1 MQQMVTPFANVATK
15 FGGILPATR
24 RDTSVFGGYC
34 VAIRL
39 LRMTKPY
46 DSRLVSPQKRPV
58 SRPWLKR
65 QQPLVRHPIFCRKI
79 VGFLCNCL
87 CHSSISDKWLKD
99 YSVFIRYVANALK
112 ALGGERARVND
123 YLPYLS

>member
-1 MQQMVTPFANVATK
+1 MQQMVTPFANVATRY
-15 FGGILPATR
+15 GSILPASR

-65 QQPLVRHPIFCRKI
+65 QQPLVIGGAKERFAT
-79 VGFLCNCL
+79 L
-87 CHSSISDKWLKD
+87 
-99 YSVFIRYVANALK
+99 
-112 ALGGERARVND
+112 LGRVSPNLL
-123 YLPYLS
+123 YRVVRRSKVR

>member
-39 LRMTKPY
+39 LRMTKPH

-65 QQPLVRHPIFCRKI
+65 QQPLVSSNRHRSALYC
-79 VGFLCNCL
+79 G
-87 CHSSISDKWLKD
+87 
-99 YSVFIRYVANALK
+99 VFFVIY
-112 ALGGERARVND
+112 
-123 YLPYLS
+123 PLSMSLAMILTI